1 MTLNPFGEELVRPK
15 PEAHVIGQD
24 LSTLSINELQER
36 AEMLSREIDRL
47 HEARQQKQASKSA
60 ADSFFKA
67 SS

>member
-1 MTLNPFGEELVRPK
+1 MALNPFGEELVRLK

-24 LSTLSINELQER
+24 LSTLSIDELQER
-36 AEMLSREIDRL
+36 IAMLSHEIDRL
-47 HEARQQKQASKSA
+47 QEARQQKQASKSA